1 VAGGHSAYLE
11 QKLAMVLTDITKGYL
26 VQVDDF
32 LEHPIQQICLFRY
45 AKFETLYFLLGGEL
59 RVYIMANI
67 IIIIILCSIDS
78 VNVDARP
85 TPL

>member
-1 VAGGHSAYLE
+1 
-11 QKLAMVLTDITKGYL
+11 
-26 VQVDDF
+26 
-32 LEHPIQQICLFRY
+32 
-45 AKFETLYFLLGGEL
+45 
-59 RVYIMANI
+59 VYIMANI